1 MLIDIL
7 KNIFSEFSYLS
18 KDFNIQDYQVTL
30 FYQEEIDNYFI
41 VLDKNIITV
50 DELQNLND
58 ISIQLFN
65 LIKEDDLTNESFDK
79 NATLIICFNGN
90 VDNNIICNLEENPY
104 LFKKNILKYNS
115 EEIESLNT
123 LLNSNYSYENL
134 LLFLNNEEQFEE
146 YKNNSELAYSLLTK
160 FFIKL
165 PFLKFIRQTR
175 DLANLTEIISNKV
188 SEEDLTEIYNLIN
201 YGNFD
206 VQNINSYEDLISNN
220 FIEGNTNE

>member
-18 KDFNIQDYQVTL
+18 KDFNMQDYQATL
-30 FYQEEIDNYFI
+30 FYKEEIDNYFI
-41 VLDKNIITV
+41 VLDKDIITD

-65 LIKEDDLTNESFDK
+65 LIKEDDLTNESYDK
-79 NATLIICFNGN
+79 NATLIICFNGD

-123 LLNSNYSYENL
+123 LLSSNYSYENL
-134 LLFLNNEEQFEE
+134 LLLLNNEEQFEE
-146 YKNNSELAYSLLTK
+146 YKNNSENGYSLLTK
-160 FFIKL
+160 IFIKL
-165 PFLKFIRQTR
+165 PFLKCIRQTR
-175 DLANLTEIISNKV
+175 NLANLSEIISIRA
-188 SEEDLTEIYNLIN
+188 SEENLTEIYNLIN
-201 YGNFD
+201 FENFD
-206 VQNINSYEDLISNN
+206 LQHINSYEDLISNN
-220 FIEGNTNE
+220 FFERDTNE

>member
-18 KDFNIQDYQVTL
+18 KDFNIQDYQATL
-30 FYQEEIDNYFI
+30 FYKEEIDNYFI
-41 VLDKNIITV
+41 VLDKDIITD

-65 LIKEDDLTNESFDK
+65 LIKEDDLTNESYDK
-79 NATLIICFNGN
+79 NATLIICFNGD
-90 VDNNIICNLEENPY
+90 VDNNIICNIEENPY
-104 LFKKNILKYNS
+104 LLKKNILKYNS

-123 LLNSNYSYENL
+123 LLSSNYSYENL

-146 YKNNSELAYSLLTK
+146 YKNNSENGYSLLTK

-165 PFLKFIRQTR
+165 PFLKCIRQTR
-175 DLANLTEIISNKV
+175 NLANLSEIISIRA
-188 SEEDLTEIYNLIN
+188 SEENLTEIYNLIN
-201 YGNFD
+201 SENFN
-206 VQNINSYEDLISNN
+206 VQNINSYEHLISNN
-220 FIEGNTNE
+220 FLERDTNE